1 MGIHIQKPGLLSSF
15 QDLGRF
21 GFQYLGVS
29 VTGAMD
35 ALAHQ
40 MANRI
45 VGNQTD
51 LATLEMTLIGP
62 QLTFTAPC
70 CFALSGA
77 DMQATLGDQPI
88 VLNRPYMARR
98 GQQLKLLSF
107 ITGARTYLAVWG
119 GFAIKPVMNSQ
130 STYLRSGL
138 GGWHGRALKKEDD
151 IPFQLSLPDDEQFL
165 KQIETKLWQTQ
176 LYLPLNL
183 QLPNPNRDTIRVV
196 ASDQWSGFTP
206 ASLEHFL
213 SSPWRISRDS
223 ERMGYRLEG
232 PQLALSVPKQML
244 SEATSFG
251 TIQVPVDGQ
260 PIILMADRQSTGGY
274 PKIAM
279 VAQVDLPA
287 LAQRKPG
294 DSVRFKLIDKLQA
307 QQLDR
312 LRQTAIEL
320 LAKPL
325 DPIFE
330 TLRLPLKST
339 QHDTAD

>member
-1 MGIHIQKPGLLSSF
+1 MGIHIHKPGLLSSF

-98 GQQLKLLSF
+98 GQKLKLLSF
-107 ITGARTYLAVWG
+107 VTGARTYLAVLG

-151 IPFQLSLPDDEQFL
+151 IPFQMSLPDDEQFL
-165 KQIETKLWQTQ
+165 KQIETKFWQTQ

-183 QLPNPNRDTIRVV
+183 QLPSPNRDTIRVL
-196 ASDQWSGFTP
+196 ASDQWSAFTP
-206 ASLEHFL
+206 ASLDHFL
-213 SSPWRISRDS
+213 SNPWRISRDS

-232 PQLALSVPKQML
+232 PQLALSLPKQML

-287 LAQRKPG
+287 LGQRKPG
-294 DSVRFKLIDKLQA
+294 DSIRFKLIDKLQA

-325 DPIFE
+325 EPIFE
-330 TLRLPLKST
+330 TLRRSLKST
-339 QHDTAD
+339 T

>member
-1 MGIHIQKPGLLSSF
+1 MGILIQKPGLLSSF

-35 ALAHQ
+35 SLAHQ

-45 VGNQTD
+45 VGHQTD

-62 QLTFTAPC
+62 RLTFTAPC

-77 DMQATLGDQPI
+77 DMQATLGDKPV
-88 VLNRPYMARR
+88 VLNRPYIARR
-98 GQQLKLLSF
+98 GQKLKLLSF
-107 ITGARTYLAVWG
+107 VTGARTYLAVFG
-119 GFAIKPVMNSQ
+119 GFALKSIMNSQ
-130 STYLRSGL
+130 STYLRSGF
-138 GGWHGRALKKEDD
+138 GGWQGRSIKKDDD
-151 IPFQLSLPDDEQFL
+151 ISLKVSLPDDERFL
-165 KQIETKLWQTQ
+165 KKIETKLWQTR

-183 QLPNPNRDTIRVV
+183 QLPNPNRDTVRVL
-196 ASDQWSGFTP
+196 ASDQWSAFTP
-206 ASLEHFL
+206 ASLDHFL
-213 SSPWRISRDS
+213 SNPWRISRDS

-232 PQLALSVPKQML
+232 PQLALKLSKQML

-251 TIQVPVDGQ
+251 SIQVPVDGQ

-274 PKIAM
+274 PKIAT
-279 VAQVDLPA
+279 VIQVDLPV

-294 DSVRFKLIDKLQA
+294 DSVRFKLIDSAQA
-307 QQLDR
+307 QQLDH
-312 LRQTAIEL
+312 LRQIAIEL

-325 DPIFE
+325 EPIFE
-330 TLRLPLKST
+330 TLRHALKST
-339 QHDTAD
+339 

>member
-1 MGIHIQKPGLLSSF
+1 MGILIHKAGLFSNF

-45 VGNQTD
+45 VGNGSD
-51 LATLEMTLIGP
+51 VATLEMTLIGP

-70 CFALSGA
+70 CIALSGA
-77 DMQATLGDQPI
+77 DMQATLSDEPI
-88 VLNRPYMARR
+88 TLNRPYIVRR
-98 GQQLKLLSF
+98 GQKLKLLSF
-107 ITGARTYLAVWG
+107 VTGARTYLAVHG
-119 GFAIKPVMNSQ
+119 GFAIEPVMNSQ
-130 STYLRSGL
+130 STYLRSGF
-138 GGWHGRALKKEDD
+138 GGWHGRSLKKDD
-151 IPFQLSLPDDEQFL
+151 EIPFQVLLPDDELFL
-165 KQIETKLWQTQ
+165 KQIEKKLWQTQ
-176 LYLPLNL
+176 LYLPLTL
-183 QLPNPNRDTIRVV
+183 QRPNPNRDYVRVI
-196 ASDQWSGFTP
+196 ASDQWLAFTP
-206 ASLEHFL
+206 ESLEHFL
-213 SSPWRISRDS
+213 SNPWRISRDS

-232 PQLALSVPKQML
+232 PQLALSQPKQML
-244 SEATSFG
+244 SEATDFG

-274 PKIAM
+274 PKIAT

-294 DSVRFKLIDKLQA
+294 DIVRFKLISVTEA

-312 LRQTAIEL
+312 SRQAAIDSF
-320 LAKPL
+320 AQPL
-325 DPIFE
+325 EPIFK
-330 TLRLPLKST
+330 TLR
-339 QHDTAD
+339 

>member
-1 MGIHIQKPGLLSSF
+1 MGILIHKPGLLSSF

-77 DMQATLGDQPI
+77 DMQATLGDKPI

-98 GQQLKLLSF
+98 GQKLKLLSF
-107 ITGARTYLAVWG
+107 VTGARTYLAVFG
-119 GFAIKPVMNSQ
+119 GFAIKAIMNSQ
-130 STYLRSGL
+130 STYLRSGF
-138 GGWHGRALKKEDD
+138 GGWHGRSIKKDDD
-151 IPFQLSLPDDEQFL
+151 ISLQVSLPDDERFL
-165 KQIETKLWQTQ
+165 KKIETKFWQTR

-183 QLPNPNRDTIRVV
+183 QLPNPNRDTVRIL
-196 ASDQWSGFTP
+196 ASDQWSAFTP
-206 ASLEHFL
+206 ASVDHFL
-213 SSPWRISRDS
+213 SNPWRISRDS

-232 PQLALSVPKQML
+232 PQLALNLPKQML

-274 PKIAM
+274 PKIAT
-279 VAQVDLPA
+279 VIQVDLPV

-294 DSVRFKLIDKLQA
+294 DSVRFKLIDSAQA
-307 QQLDR
+307 QQLDH

-330 TLRLPLKST
+330 TLRHALKNT
-339 QHDTAD
+339 